1 MHAVESLSA
10 AQTSAISFLNQ
21 LMGIMYIITYIC
33 MYVYKYMYICI
44 CIYMYIYIIYVY
56 IYICICIYI
65 YISALPISDWW
76 FQHVFFPK
84 NMWQGGENARSHA
97 L

>member
-1 MHAVESLSA
+1 M
-10 AQTSAISFLNQ
+10 
-21 LMGIMYIITYIC
+21 
-33 MYVYKYMYICI
+33 
-44 CIYMYIYIIYVY
+44 YMYIYVYIYY
-56 IYICICIYI
+56 ICIYICICIYI

-84 NMWQGGENARSHA
+84 NMLQGGENARSHA